1 MKIDDKIIN
10 YEISKQLSNS
20 VQNASER
27 VGEKQLSDEK
37 KVEEKNLSG
46 QDTIVDLS
54 PALKETQT
62 IREIISSE
70 PDVRE
75 DKVSELKER
84 IESGRYK
91 IDNEA
96 VADKLVDAFMDEIF

>member
-91 IDNEA
+91 IDHEA

>member
-27 VGEKQLSDEK
+27 VEKKQLSDEK

-91 IDNEA
+91 IDHEA
-96 VADKLVDAFMDEIF
+96 VADKLVDAFIDEIF

>member
-1 MKIDDKIIN
+1 MKIDDRITN

-20 VQNASER
+20 VQKASER
-27 VGEKQLSDEK
+27 VGEKQLSDEI

-54 PALKETQT
+54 PALKETQA
-62 IREIISSE
+62 IRKIISSE

-75 DKVSELKER
+75 NKVSELKER

>member
-54 PALKETQT
+54 PALKETQA
-62 IREIISSE
+62 IRKIISSE

-75 DKVSELKER
+75 DKVSKLKER

>member
-1 MKIDDKIIN
+1 MKIDDKITN

-20 VQNASER
+20 VQNATER
-27 VGEKQLSDEK
+27 VEGKQLSDEK

-54 PALKETQT
+54 PALKETQA
-62 IREIISSE
+62 IRKIISSE

-75 DKVSELKER
+75 NKVSELKER